1 MVQSIE
7 DGFIQRQ
14 IADAS
19 AAYQR
24 ALEMKTEYI
33 VGVNIHVEPEA
44 PLPFEPFVLDP
55 GLGDRQIK
63 RTQGI
68 RRARGQAEIAAALKE
83 VEAAA
88 RGGQNM
94 MPGVVRAIKAQGTV
108 GEICDVL
115 RGVFGEYRAPLV
127 Y

>member
-1 MVQSIE
+1 M
-7 DGFIQRQ
+7 
-14 IADAS
+14 
-19 AAYQR
+19 
-24 ALEMKTEYI
+24 
-33 VGVNIHVEPEA
+33 
-44 PLPFEPFVLDP
+44 LDP

-68 RRARGQAEIAAALKE
+68 RRARAQAEHAAALKE
-83 VEAAA
+83 IEAAA

-94 MPGVVRAIKAQGTV
+94 MPGVVRAIRAQGTV